1 MEKTRESST
10 TSLIIGIVG
19 PCSAGKTTLIRSLQQ
34 LGYEARH
41 IAQEHSF
48 VPDMWQRMT
57 RPDVLIYLDVSF
69 AVSQSRRFLNWNE
82 LEFREQVQRL
92 EHARQHANLEI
103 NTDLLNPLEVQK
115 QVLNFLSSRYF

>member
-1 MEKTRESST
+1 
-10 TSLIIGIVG
+10 
-19 PCSAGKTTLIRSLQQ
+19 
-34 LGYEARH
+34 
-41 IAQEHSF
+41 